1 MSIVD
6 EIIKIIVG
14 ELDPVSVLEIKKAIE
29 DNIAE
34 LCCKKDSTAS
44 IISINKDKDYYCKKC
59 KCKFSKNGNT
69 KSGIQ
74 KYICPECKETM
85 SERTDT
91 ISLGSKLPFSI
102 WKNVIDNILNSF
114 SIRRIAAENRISIDT
129 SFRMRQKVLTVIRKE
144 IETVD
149 LQGKVWVDAQYFPLN
164 FKGTK
169 TKNMPR
175 FSKKRKSKSSLN
187 GISHHKI
194 CVIGALDEN
203 DNLILKIGGLGKGTS
218 DMLEKCL
225 GNKVER
231 VKEITSD
238 SASAYISF
246 CENHDIILHQIP
258 SGFNSDGIENLSEI
272 NNVHSQL
279 KTWLAKFRGVSTRH
293 FQEYLCW
300 FQYLYMMLK
309 KYESKKLQIK
319 NYKDILTYKTHIKSR
334 DICKKELPVDPMIAY
349 AEYHHQSKD

>member
-1 MSIVD
+1 MSVVD
-6 EIIKIIVG
+6 EIIRIIVG

-29 DNIAE
+29 DNIVA
-34 LCCKKDSTAS
+34 LCCKKGSTAS
-44 IISINKDKDYYCKKC
+44 IISINKDNDYYCKKC
-59 KCKFSKNGNT
+59 NYKFSKNGIT

-74 KYICPECKETM
+74 KYICPKCKKTM
-85 SERTDT
+85 SERTET

-114 SIRRIAAENRISIDT
+114 SIRRIATENKISIDT
-129 SFRMRQKVLTVIRKE
+129 SFRMRQKVLIVIRKKL
-144 IETVD
+144 ETID
-149 LQGKVWVDAQYFPLN
+149 LQGKVWIDAQYFSLN

-187 GISHHKI
+187 GISHHKV

-203 DNLILKIGGLGKGTS
+203 DNLILKIGGLGKGTN
-218 DMLEKCL
+218 DMLENCL
-225 GNKVER
+225 GKKVKK

-238 SASAYISF
+238 SASTYIKF
-246 CENHDIILHQIP
+246 CQKHKIILHQIP

-279 KTWLAKFRGVSTRH
+279 KTWLAKYRGVSTRH
-293 FQEYLCW
+293 FQEYLYW
-300 FQYLYMMLK
+300 FAYLYMMLK

-319 NYKDILTYKTHIKSR
+319 NYKDILTCKTHIKSR
-334 DICKKELPVDPMIAY
+334 DICKIELPVDPMIAY